1 MFVIKYRKI
10 FYTLSAILI
19 GGSIFATFNW
29 GINFGIDFVGGSILE
44 INYSERRT
52 DKNIVEE
59 KIKELE
65 LGKEFSIRPTGES
78 GFIIRSTTISDDEKN
93 QIMEV
98 LRADIVVDEN
108 INSEAQAEQNIL
120 EEVRFNNVGPTLGRE
135 LQNKAALAMIIVVI
149 AIMMFVAFAFRHV
162 SKPVSS
168 WKYGF
173 VAVLT
178 FVHDVSVPIGLFA
191 VLGRFYGVEVDTLF
205 VIAILVVL
213 GYSINDTIIVFDRI
227 RENLREVP
235 DKKRAEQFVEIV
247 GKSLRQTVARSINTS
262 LTTLIALVALF
273 FLGGDATKW
282 FSLALIAGVLIGTYS
297 SIFFASPMLV
307 SLSGIKNKYK

>member
-44 INYSERRT
+44 INYSESRT

-235 DKKRAEQFVEIV
+235 DKKRTEQFVGIV